1 MYMVDVILYSFL
13 HYYFKYLHHSYE
25 KLIDLKT
32 FGSFG
37 GYDFVLQWWHTVYI
51 QAATFQA

>member
-1 MYMVDVILYSFL
+1 MLYFIPFYTIILNTSINS
-13 HYYFKYLHHSYE
+13 HHSYE

-32 FGSFG
+32 FSSFG